1 MKDLAAS
8 VASAT
13 WTMEAE
19 SLRGVLDQLHAALPK
34 ATADTT
40 PDEEPLEY
48 RLVGERLRSFLD
60 RLEQIDLSAVKI
72 WTDVAREGPHGS
84 HLRDVFEGIHRGLKT
99 YVTRVL
105 GHDKIELLLRLL
117 SSSVPDMLNILGRS
131 ADENAHSDLIA
142 WLLDPRRAPT
152 IARHALRRLAT
163 YLPDH
168 PEESWPAHL
177 AEAVATESIS
187 IRREVVIARD
197 FQDAGDLSRVDIVVS
212 GPRFMLAIENKI
224 WSREHSDQTCTY
236 WEWLQSMPGLRGG
249 ILLSP
254 SGMAASC
261 GDFVSISYLDLVSC
275 LLEGPTI
282 EPLTSGEEIILSSYL
297 KTLAREITQVEMRT
311 VLELA
316 IEREQA

>member
-13 WTMEAE
+13 WTVDAEA
-19 SLRGVLDQLHAALPK
+19 LRAVLDRLRAALPE
-34 ATADTT
+34 AARASVH
-40 PDEEPLEY
+40 EEPLEY
-48 RLVGERLRSFLD
+48 RQVGERLRSFLA
-60 RLEQIDLSAVKI
+60 RLEQIDLSTVKI
-72 WTDVAREGPHGS
+72 WTDTARSGPQLP
-84 HLRDVFEGIHRGLKT
+84 HLLDVFEGLHQGLKG

-105 GHDKIELLLRLL
+105 GDDKIEVLLRLL
-117 SSSVPDMLNILGRS
+117 SSSVPDMLHILGRS

-152 IARHALRRLAT
+152 VARHALRRLAT
-163 YLPDH
+163 YLPEH
-168 PEESWPAHL
+168 QEESWPAHF

-197 FQDAGDLSRVDIVVS
+197 FEDAGDLSRVDIVVS
-212 GPRFMLAIENKI
+212 GPRFMLAIENKV
-224 WSREHSDQTCTY
+224 WSHEHSDQTCTY
-236 WEWLQSMPGLRGG
+236 WDWLQSMRGLRGG
-249 ILLSP
+249 LLLSP

-261 GDFVSISYLDLVSC
+261 GEFSSISYLDLVGC

-282 EPLTSGEEIILSSYL
+282 EPLTSGEEIVLSSYL

-316 IEREQA
+316 MEREQS